1 MGVLG
6 KIIVRFMPVAPKFL
20 VKRIASRY
28 VAGYD
33 LESAINLM
41 KKMSVEDTSFTID
54 VLGEEING
62 IEEARYF
69 VEEYLRVLDSIVSN
83 QIDANISLKPTALGL
98 LIDKDEAISNIEQII
113 KKAALNDIFVRLDM
127 EDHRVTQDTIDVV
140 LIMQEKGYQ
149 NIGTVLQGRLF
160 RTKKDIIDISEN
172 ILNNNGF
179 KVDKSEWFLE
189 LHKYNIT
196 KNMYKDEKKENI
208 FLTNHR
214 EIGDFMVLDESIP
227 GKKYRRYS
235 DFEWHDDNCNNPF
248 KCNTIIYF
256 LNKMPEK
263 NVGGNFYWRPK
274 NMKGKDMEKEKIKI
288 KNNMILLMRGDI
300 SHSPGWFISDN
311 KQSIYRYSVVVQI
324 KASE

>member
-160 RTKKDIIDISEN
+160 RTKKDIIDIS
-172 ILNNNGF
+172 
-179 KVDKSEWFLE
+179 
-189 LHKYNIT
+189 
-196 KNMYKDEKKENI
+196 KK
-208 FLTNHR
+208 L
-214 EIGDFMVLDESIP
+214 GPL
-227 GKKYRRYS
+227 S
-235 DFEWHDDNCNNPF
+235 DFRIC
-248 KCNTIIYF
+248 KGIYLESEAIAF
-256 LNKMPEK
+256 TN
-263 NVGGNFYWRPK
+263 YQ
-274 NMKGKDMEKEKIKI
+274 
-288 KNNMILLMRGDI
+288 DI
-300 SHSPGWFISDN
+300 VDSTNECIESMLEMGCYTAVSYTHLTLPTKRI
-311 KQSIYRYSVVVQI
+311 V
-324 KASE
+324 

>member
-113 KKAALNDIFVRLDM
+113 KKAAL
-127 EDHRVTQDTIDVV
+127 
-140 LIMQEKGYQ
+140 
-149 NIGTVLQGRLF
+149 
-160 RTKKDIIDISEN
+160 
-172 ILNNNGF
+172 
-179 KVDKSEWFLE
+179 
-189 LHKYNIT
+189 
-196 KNMYKDEKKENI
+196 
-208 FLTNHR
+208 
-214 EIGDFMVLDESIP
+214 
-227 GKKYRRYS
+227 
-235 DFEWHDDNCNNPF
+235 
-248 KCNTIIYF
+248 
-256 LNKMPEK
+256 
-263 NVGGNFYWRPK
+263 
-274 NMKGKDMEKEKIKI
+274 
-288 KNNMILLMRGDI
+288 
-300 SHSPGWFISDN
+300 
-311 KQSIYRYSVVVQI
+311 
-324 KASE
+324 